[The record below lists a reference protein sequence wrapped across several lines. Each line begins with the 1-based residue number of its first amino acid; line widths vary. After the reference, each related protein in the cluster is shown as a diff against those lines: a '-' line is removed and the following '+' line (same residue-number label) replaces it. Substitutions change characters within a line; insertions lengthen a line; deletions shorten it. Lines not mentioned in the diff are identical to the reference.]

1 MNKNSKTITK
11 LEKQHDKQIT
21 KVTKCNQTKCPE
33 IYKEKEKEDKKFT
46 KIQDK
51 VCTQKNSDKYYD
63 CTVKL
68 YEGSKLE
75 ALRKKF
81 TACAITKCIKEKNAL
96 KKINASIDVFYI
108 KHPESWIKKIQ
119 EFQKFKLNK

>member
-1 MNKNSKTITK
+1 MNRTNKTIAK
-11 LEKQHDKQIT
+11 LEKQHDKQYD
-21 KVTKCNQTKCPE
+21 KLTKCQEIKCNKM
-33 IYKEKEKEDKKFT
+33 YKEKDKEDKKFT

-96 KKINASIDVFYI
+96 KKINTSIDAFYI
-108 KHPESWIKKIQ
+108 KHPELWIKKIQ